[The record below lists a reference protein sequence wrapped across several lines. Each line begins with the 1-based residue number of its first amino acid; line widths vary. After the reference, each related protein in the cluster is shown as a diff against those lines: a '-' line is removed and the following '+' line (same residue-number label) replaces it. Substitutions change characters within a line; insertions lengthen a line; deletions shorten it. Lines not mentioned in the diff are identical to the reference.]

1 MEQYFASVTEFLT
14 HPDRPAAINRAIWRG
29 MTSGPKDGIAAAR
42 ILVADGDDRCRETVS
57 QLLTEAGHEV
67 DSARDGVE
75 AIRVTE
81 WAPKDL
87 LITALS
93 LPVSSGPDL
102 IRNLR
107 SRFPQ
112 LKVIVLMSH
121 DEPEENV
128 LAARAVGADRIL
140 TRPIESERLIEYV
153 EEVVG
158 EGS

>member
-1 MEQYFASVTEFLT
+1 MGQNFASVTEYLT
-14 HPDRPAAINRAIWRG
+14 QPERPAAINRAIWRG
-29 MTSGPKDGIAAAR
+29 MTSGPKDDLAAAR
-42 ILVADGDDRCRETVS
+42 ILVADGDDRCRETVRRV
-57 QLLTEAGHEV
+57 LADAGHEV
-67 DSARDGVE
+67 DSACDGAE
-75 AIRVTE
+75 AIWVTE

-87 LITALS
+87 LITAIS

-112 LKVIVLMSH
+112 LKVIVLLRR

-140 TRPIESERLIEYV
+140 TRPIESERLIECV

-158 EGS
+158 GGN